1 METHL
6 IAFKH
11 HLRYLFLA
19 AFVMIPLFSFE
30 FTPEK
35 DGNARWEILFHR
47 RRSLWGLN
55 RKWRVTIAGEIYC
68 FWWVFWHLVC
78 FCGCRNM
85 MSLHEKQRGERK
97 INFTATKK
105 TDESLTVFM
114 SSFEGLHVLCRLMR
128 IDVRRLSEN
137 LGFFLAI
144 ANQKNIMRKSWEEI
158 TKWEKFFFPKNYRLL
173 RPFNDEANKSLGG
186 DKLNICRC
194 QKMF

>member
-137 LGFFLAI
+137 LGFSSYC
-144 ANQKNIMRKSWEEI
+144 KSEKYYEEVMRGNYKMREVL
-158 TKWEKFFFPKNYRLL
+158 FPKELSTSSY
-173 RPFNDEANKSLGG
+173 
-186 DKLNICRC
+186 I
-194 QKMF
+194 